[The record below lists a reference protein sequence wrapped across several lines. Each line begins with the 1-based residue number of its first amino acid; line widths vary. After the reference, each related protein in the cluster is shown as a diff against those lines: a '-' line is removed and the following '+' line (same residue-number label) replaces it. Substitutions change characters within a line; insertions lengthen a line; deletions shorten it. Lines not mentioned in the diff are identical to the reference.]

1 MKSIRAA
8 ISCSQSAEESVNPKG
23 VAHPED
29 LKGEFRC
36 VDRSL
41 TRDQDIR
48 DVLIRELQNIFHD
61 PAKDLILQEFG
72 CKTVRID
79 VAVINGALH
88 GFEIKSDSDSLA
100 RLPLQAREYSKI
112 FDFMTLVCGPKLVDG
127 ANAIIPGWWGLR
139 LAKLEN
145 ARVSVVDIRKPP
157 QNPSQCNEALAR
169 MLWKKEALRCLRQ
182 NGLKGVTSKHPA
194 EEVWA
199 AAATL
204 LPTRILA
211 NEARLAIR
219 ARGGSGF
226 AKRSTPNDG
235 LCTIESSSPDS
246 RSQNLQW
253 LLSQLSPNPL
263 G

>member
-1 MKSIRAA
+1 MKPIKDARAGNPDEFASPKSI
-8 ISCSQSAEESVNPKG
+8 V
-23 VAHPED
+23 HPED
-29 LKGEFRC
+29 VASESHCF
-36 VDRSL
+36 DRSI
-41 TRDQDIR
+41 TRDRDIR
-48 DVLIRELQNIFHD
+48 DVLIRDLQNIFPD
-61 PAKDLILQEFG
+61 PTEDLILQEFG

-100 RLPLQAREYSKI
+100 RLPLQAKEYSKI
-112 FDFMTLVCGPKLVDG
+112 FDFMTLVCGPKLFRG
-127 ANAIIPGWWGLR
+127 ASLIIPEWWGLQ
-139 LAKLEN
+139 LARLEN
-145 ARVSVVDIRKPP
+145 ANVSVVPIREPRK
-157 QNPSQCNEALAR
+157 NPSQCNQALAR

-182 NGLKGVTSKHPA
+182 NGHKGVTSKDPA

-204 LPTRILA
+204 LPTRTLA
-211 NEARLAIR
+211 NEARLAIK

-226 AKRSTPNDG
+226 AKRSTPNDD
-235 LCTIESSSPDS
+235 LCTIESSSPDF
-246 RSQNLQW
+246 RLQNLDW